1 MENTVAN
8 MMDQQY
14 GGFDDTSG
22 ADGYEVETVTLSENG
37 EYVSVTEQG
46 VQDSGVPDA
55 ENPSGD
61 AAQTNE
67 RFTNQQQINQAIGQR
82 LHAERQ
88 KYQKDID
95 LSGKLRSMFN
105 GMSDDD
111 IVAKIRGVAANDYAS
126 QKNIPLA
133 VAEEVLDM
141 RSQHTAVPQ
150 TPAQPNTSP
159 NIEAMARDAKAIEQK
174 YGVNL
179 VQIIAESPDLQRR
192 VFGEGVPLNDILIE
206 HLQSNQPRRRVP
218 APTMT
223 PNGSGS
229 ASSSLSD
236 TEYQKIKEQLRMGKK
251 VRR

>member
-8 MMDQQY
+8 TMDQQY
-14 GGFDDTSG
+14 GGFDDASG
-22 ADGYEVETVTLSENG
+22 VDGYEVETVTLSENG
-37 EYVSVTEQG
+37 EYIPVTESG

-61 AAQTNE
+61 ATQTTE
-67 RFTNQQQINQAIGQR
+67 TYKNQQQINQAIGQR

-111 IVAKIRGVAANDYAS
+111 IVAKLQGVAANDYAS

-133 VAEEVLDM
+133 VAEEVLGM
-141 RSQHTAVPQ
+141 RMERNSVPQ
-150 TPAQPNTSP
+150 TPAQNNISP
-159 NIEAMARDAKAIEQK
+159 NIEAIARDARAIEQK

-179 VQIIAESPDLQRR
+179 VQMIAQSPELQHR

-206 HLQSNQPRRRVP
+206 HLQSNQPKRRT
-218 APTMT
+218 PTPT
-223 PNGSGS
+223 ISPNGVGS
-229 ASSSLSD
+229 TSSALSD
-236 TEYQKIKEQLRMGKK
+236 SDYQKIVEQVRMGRK